1 MSSRN
6 SEATKTRILQA
17 AWALLEG
24 DDPAKSRMGDIA
36 KQAGISRQ
44 ALYLHYPTRA
54 ELLVATARHID
65 AVKDVEARLAPSRAA
80 ETGVTR
86 LSEYIRFWCDYLPE
100 IAGVARAFI
109 TMMDADDAARAAW
122 QDRMQALYEGCHA
135 AIADLQ
141 RDGALQG
148 QWTITS
154 GADWLAAQLSY
165 HNWDFLV
172 RDKGWSQ
179 AEYMEC
185 LMRTAQQAL
194 VRKAG

>member
-1 MSSRN
+1 MSSKK
-6 SEATKTRILQA
+6 SEDTKTRILQA
-17 AWALLEG
+17 AWVLLEG

-65 AVKDVEARLAPSRAA
+65 AVKDVEARLAPSRGAT
-80 ETGVTR
+80 TGEQR
-86 LSEYIRFWCDYLPE
+86 LTEFIRFWCNYLPE
-100 IAGVARAFI
+100 IAGVSRAFI

-122 QDRMQALYEGCHA
+122 QDRMQALHEGCHA
-135 AIADLQ
+135 AISDLQ

-172 RDKGWSQ
+172 RNKGWSQ
-179 AEYMEC
+179 SDYIQC
-185 LMRTAQQAL
+185 LTRTAQQAL
-194 VRKAG
+194 VKQVG